1 MGPGFE
7 SQPNHTYPSI
17 NAGVIFF
24 MSNLDQFCNKVI
36 AITGGTDGIGKA
48 LVIELLKSGA
58 KVSTCSRTKDKLDN
72 LSKELNSTSLL
83 IVQADV
89 SLESDCA
96 NFISKTLNAFGHI
109 DILINNAGIS
119 MRALFK
125 DTDISTLKQL
135 MDVNFWGSVYCTK
148 YALESVM
155 QQKGSI
161 VSVSSIAGYRG
172 LPGRSGY
179 SASKFALN
187 GWMEALRT
195 ELLDSGVNVLW
206 VCPGFTQSNIRNVA
220 LNKDAKPQGE
230 SPLNESKLMTAE
242 ECAGYIIKAI
252 AKRKR
257 TLVLTFTGKETVWLN
272 KLFPNLADKLT
283 KRFFFKN
290 GVLVK

>member
-1 MGPGFE
+1 
-7 SQPNHTYPSI
+7 
-17 NAGVIFF
+17 
-24 MSNLDQFCNKVI
+24 
-36 AITGGTDGIGKA
+36 
-48 LVIELLKSGA
+48 
-58 KVSTCSRTKDKLDN
+58 
-72 LSKELNSTSLL
+72 
-83 IVQADV
+83 
-89 SLESDCA
+89 
-96 NFISKTLNAFGHI
+96 
-109 DILINNAGIS
+109 
-119 MRALFK
+119 
-125 DTDISTLKQL
+125 
-135 MDVNFWGSVYCTK
+135 
-148 YALESVM
+148 
-155 QQKGSI
+155 
-161 VSVSSIAGYRG
+161 
-172 LPGRSGY
+172 
-179 SASKFALN
+179 
-187 GWMEALRT
+187 MEALRT